1 MLSSKPFIIT
11 TVRLVTLSA
20 LVWPCCG
27 WTEPR
32 GVPPAPS
39 IIVFPADIS
48 IHQSLVSAGGVVDP
62 FVGTTIDVS
71 KLVEER
77 PSLTRYDP
85 TLRETKEEYQFQAGV
100 NIDLGKSVALNY
112 DPVTRRVNTELS
124 LSPTSDVKSKTRFRL
139 RVKSDELRVVMV
151 HRF

>member
-1 MLSSKPFIIT
+1 MFLSKPFITT
-11 TVRLVTLSA
+11 TVRLCTLSA
-20 LVWPCCG
+20 LVWPSCG
-27 WTEPR
+27 WTESR

-62 FVGTTIDVS
+62 FVGTTVDVS
-71 KLVEER
+71 KLVEEV
-77 PSLTRYDP
+77 PSAAWLDP
-85 TLRETKEEYQFQAGV
+85 TQKRQKEEYQFQAGV

-124 LSPTSDVKSKTRFRL
+124 LSPTNDAKSKTRFRL
-139 RVKSDELRVVMV
+139 RVKSNELRVIMV